1 MRGRQRGCGRGII
14 PARAGFTRGRRRPSN
29 SPPDHPRSRGVYG
42 HRRAHRILCAGSS
55 PLARGLRM
63 GGGALGP
70 APRIIPARA
79 GFTARVTCAPAS
91 ARDHPRSRG
100 VYMPSRAGSVSC
112 LGSSPLAR
120 GLRSRDDWIETI
132 LVDHPRSRGVYPR
145 QFRRKIYQAGSSP
158 LARGLHRVQS
168 DSSQVEGIIPARAG
182 FTADELMVGEHGLD
196 HPRSRGVYATP
207 HGETLTEARII
218 PARAGFTPGSPSG
231 SPARPDHPRSRGVYW
246 SAGTSSGT
254 PEGSSP
260 LARGLHGGAP
270 HAVEGG
276 GIIPARAGFTG
287 GHDLRRDGC
296 WIIPARAGFT
306 CSTRRRPCSRRDHP
320 RSRGVYCGPRP
331 WAPHAAGSSPLA
343 RGLLAGHPDE
353 RAALRIIPARAG
365 FTRHRSRARDR
376 AQDHP
381 RSRGVYMRF
390 HLRSSGAFGSSPLA
404 RGLRWSGHSGPA
416 EERIIPARAGFT
428 RALYQR
434 LPRVEDHPRSR
445 GVYRPWRR
453 PPAHPGGSSPLA
465 RGLLVPAQ

>member
-1 MRGRQRGCGRGII
+1 MSTAHGGSSPLARGLLAGRRRRWRRPGII
-14 PARAGFTRGRRRPSN
+14 PARAGFTTGTPE
-29 SPPDHPRSRGVYG
+29 PCGPQQDHPRSRGVYG

-196 HPRSRGVYATP
+196 HPRSRGVYRRRTGRRSP
-207 HGETLTEARII
+207 R
-218 PARAGFTPGSPSG
+218 PGS
-231 SPARPDHPRSRGVYW
+231 SPLARGLPRCCRSPRTGRRDHPRSRGVY
-246 SAGTSSGT
+246 SAHTVKLWPS
-254 PEGSSP
+254 PGSSP
-260 LARGLHGGAP
+260 LARGLRAP
-270 HAVEGG
+270 EPIAAPTG
-276 GIIPARAGFTG
+276 GIIPARAGFTAG
-287 GHDLRRDGC
+287 QGPRP
-296 WIIPARAGFT
+296 IP
-306 CSTRRRPCSRRDHP
+306 RRDHP
-320 RSRGVYCGPRP
+320 RSRGVY
-331 WAPHAAGSSPLA
+331 ADS
-343 RGLLAGHPDE
+343 
-353 RAALRIIPARAG
+353 
-365 FTRHRSRARDR
+365 
-376 AQDHP
+376 
-381 RSRGVYMRF
+381 
-390 HLRSSGAFGSSPLA
+390 SSGMKAFTGSSPLA
-404 RGLRWSGHSGPA
+404 RGLRSASGC
-416 EERIIPARAGFT
+416 
-428 RALYQR
+428 
-434 LPRVEDHPRSR
+434 
-445 GVYRPWRR
+445 
-453 PPAHPGGSSPLA
+453 
-465 RGLLVPAQ
+465 

>member
-218 PARAGFTPGSPSG
+218 PARAGFTLTALGHLQHHRDHPRSRGVYVLGALPGARFRGSSPLARGLRDRRTVWRVHGRIIPARAGFTARRRASQRDRADHPRSRGVYRTEYPPPCNRRG
-231 SPARPDHPRSRGVYW
+231 SSPLARGLPERPDDETYTARIIPARAGFTRTPAPRPAPRPDHPRSRGVYPI
-246 SAGTSSGT
+246 SVG
-254 PEGSSP
+254 
-260 LARGLHGGAP
+260 
-270 HAVEGG
+270 
-276 GIIPARAGFTG
+276 
-287 GHDLRRDGC
+287 RDE
-296 WIIPARAGFT
+296 PK
-306 CSTRRRPCSRRDHP
+306 
-320 RSRGVYCGPRP
+320 
-331 WAPHAAGSSPLA
+331 
-343 RGLLAGHPDE
+343 
-353 RAALRIIPARAG
+353 
-365 FTRHRSRARDR
+365 
-376 AQDHP
+376 
-381 RSRGVYMRF
+381 
-390 HLRSSGAFGSSPLA
+390 
-404 RGLRWSGHSGPA
+404 
-416 EERIIPARAGFT
+416 
-428 RALYQR
+428 
-434 LPRVEDHPRSR
+434 
-445 GVYRPWRR
+445 
-453 PPAHPGGSSPLA
+453 
-465 RGLLVPAQ
+465 